1 MRDSGE
7 EADSLQQCVL
17 MGTDPVPGD
26 LTHIDKNTLILFIA
40 AAVGIE
46 LRSLCILI
54 ALAV

>member
-26 LTHIDKNTLILFIA
+26 LTHIYKKTLILFIA

-46 LRSLCILI
+46 LWSLCILI
-54 ALAV
+54 ALAL